1 VFAFWAKG
9 AISDMVK
16 KERGLGS
23 RGRWYDAP
31 SLRGHNDPARDQR
44 AYSDPIRP
52 LIPTQVGHPFR
63 RNAATDSDV
72 KPATI
77 SSLLGIGG
85 RHPSE

>member
-1 VFAFWAKG
+1 MFAFWAKG

-44 AYSDPIRP
+44 MLS
-52 LIPTQVGHPFR
+52 
-63 RNAATDSDV
+63 
-72 KPATI
+72 PATT
-77 SSLLGIGG
+77 LGVEAILHPG
-85 RHPSE
+85 RQCDTAWDNSQRNRIA